1 MGVKIYNWLTEEL
14 SKEKTITAKDQDT
27 ACLIGL
33 RSRVY
38 QFQPVEKLKAETDFK
53 YRRWHRQWWIQVRN
67 IMKILSQH
75 ESTYTYTSEGEF
87 VGVEEDD
94 EKFL

>member
-53 YRRWHRQWWIQVRN
+53 YRRWYVQHFFMFNALYINADFLFLCRHRQWWIQVRN
-67 IMKILSQH
+67 IMKVIL
-75 ESTYTYTSEGEF
+75 F
-87 VGVEEDD
+87 
-94 EKFL
+94 

>member
-53 YRRWHRQWWIQVRN
+53 YRRWYV
-67 IMKILSQH
+67 QH
-75 ESTYTYTSEGEF
+75 FLCLIHFTYMLIFYF
-87 VGVEEDD
+87 CVGIGNGGF
-94 EKFL
+94 K